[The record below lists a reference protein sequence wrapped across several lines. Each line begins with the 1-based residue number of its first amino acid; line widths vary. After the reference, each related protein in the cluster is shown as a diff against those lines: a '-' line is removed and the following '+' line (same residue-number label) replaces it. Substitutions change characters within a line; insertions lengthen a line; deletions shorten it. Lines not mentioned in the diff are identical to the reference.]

1 MYIQAPILSN
11 SKPIENTGGRSSQL
25 EKFGCCK
32 ANAANERGHN
42 MPLNGQFRETFT
54 LQHFLSLFFPL
65 GPAGETVA
73 VMRLLEENASN
84 TDLCKRFLSLGSVI
98 LYYVD
103 IPLLYRIFYKQI
115 GDYLNIKLK

>member
-54 LQHFLSLFFPL
+54 LQHSLSLSLFPSRTRRGNGCRHAIVGGKCFEYRSVQKISL
-65 GPAGETVA
+65 AWQCYFVLCGYTVII
-73 VMRLLEENASN
+73 SY
-84 TDLCKRFLSLGSVI
+84 I
-98 LYYVD
+98 L
-103 IPLLYRIFYKQI
+103 
-115 GDYLNIKLK
+115 